1 MKSVR
6 DKAKEETS
14 QGKSNNKS
22 KED

>member
-14 QGKSNNKS
+14 QGTSNKKS